1 VAFHFLFFLF
11 SWFLS
16 CSCQLA
22 SALVLRRTRVFSRCV
37 FVAPSFFF
45 PCPSYFFVKGFFFLF
60 HPRLFFFFT
69 FFLFLLPRFPRS
81 LQPPYKSFFRFLAN
95 VSSFPSSLLPV
106 LFFCGDRPH
115 GPSHVAFHF
124 YFFSLLVVSLV
135 LVPTRLSTRFAAH
148 EGVFPLCLCGAFF
161 LFSVSLVLFCER
173 VLFSFSPSS
182 FFFFPFLPFSFPPPT
197 FCLFAFFFTP
207 SFLSPS
213 TRRFRAEFFCAFL
226 CEGVL
231 FSPLW
236 SATFFPPLIC
246 TSF

>member
-1 VAFHFLFFLF
+1 MQLFFFSTGPFFFCLVSLVLCSRRTNLFSVSLQTSVPSPLPCFLSSFFVVTDLMAPATWRFIFIFFLF

-60 HPRLFFFFT
+60 HPRLFFFF
-69 FFLFLLPRFPRS
+69 P
-81 LQPPYKSFFRFLAN
+81 
-95 VSSFPSSLLPV
+95 
-106 LFFCGDRPH
+106 
-115 GPSHVAFHF
+115 
-124 YFFSLLVVSLV
+124 
-135 LVPTRLSTRFAAH
+135 
-148 EGVFPLCLCGAFF
+148 
-161 LFSVSLVLFCER
+161 
-173 VLFSFSPSS
+173 
-182 FFFFPFLPFSFPPPT
+182 
-197 FCLFAFFFTP
+197 FCLFLFRHPRFAFLPFFFTP

-231 FSPLW
+231 F
-236 SATFFPPLIC
+236 FPPLVSYLFPPSFIC